1 MPDTLSE
8 QKATLRAA
16 MRQTLRSFAPEAQ
29 ATASAAIRER
39 LIRLP
44 IWQKAGAVLLF
55 APTTGEP
62 DVGPLL
68 RVALDSGKHVAL
80 PRFVAAT
87 GRYEAARIMDSARD
101 LAPGQFGILEPTP
114 FCKVAELKQLD
125 LVLVPALAFDGHG
138 RRLGRGKGFY
148 DRLLAEVS
156 GTTCGV
162 AFDQQL
168 VPALPV
174 ESHDVH
180 LNCILTPSHW
190 LEL

>member
-1 MPDTLSE
+1 MSDILRE

-16 MRQTLRSFAPEAQ
+16 MRQALRSISPEAQ
-29 ATASAAIRER
+29 AAASAAIRER
-39 LIRLP
+39 LARLP
-44 IWQKAGAVLLF
+44 VWQNARAVLLF
-55 APTTGEP
+55 APTAGEP
-62 DVGPLL
+62 DVWPLL
-68 RVALDSGKHVAL
+68 LVALDSGKHVAL
-80 PRFVAAT
+80 PRCLADAA
-87 GRYEAARIMDSARD
+87 RYEAALITDPARD
-101 LAPGQFGILEPTP
+101 LVPGRFGIREPAP
-114 FCKVAELKQLD
+114 VCKVAELKQLD

-174 ESHDVH
+174 EPHDVR

-190 LEL
+190 LEF